1 VRPLDSTRSALSLVG
16 ALLGALVATGTAHAE
31 IVVPAPTPC
40 QGTTPAG
47 VRVCSGLDAA
57 GRGHWAEAEA
67 LLESARLLD
76 DPILALHATE
86 IDEALA
92 GARANLGSLEVDCP
106 RGATISVDGLE
117 RGLDPLERPLRLA
130 IGPHTARCTLPD
142 HEPAEGPVTLEAG
155 ALASITLA
163 PTPIDRRPVLER
175 VGSPGE
181 AQRIVGITALSLGG
195 VSVAVGLS
203 TLFVGL
209 DTHAPDR
216 ESYFDVARGTLIA
229 GGVLVVAGLV
239 LVLTAE

>member
-1 VRPLDSTRSALSLVG
+1 VRART
-16 ALLGALVATGTAHAE
+16 
-31 IVVPAPTPC
+31 
-40 QGTTPAG
+40 
-47 VRVCSGLDAA
+47 
-57 GRGHWAEAEA
+57 
-67 LLESARLLD
+67 SARSRWTVR
-76 DPILALHATE
+76 A
-86 IDEALA
+86 
-92 GARANLGSLEVDCP
+92 ARPSRWTASSAASIRSSG
-106 RGATISVDGLE
+106 
-117 RGLDPLERPLRLA
+117 PLRLA

>member
-1 VRPLDSTRSALSLVG
+1 MLVV
-16 ALLGALVATGTAHAE
+16 ALVAALDGLVVASAARAE
-31 IVVPAPTPC
+31 VVVEPPTPC

-47 VRVCSGLDAA
+47 VRVCTGLDAA
-57 GRGHWAEAEA
+57 GRGRWAEAEA

-76 DPILALHATE
+76 DPILALHAAE
-86 IDEALA
+86 IDAALA
-92 GARANLGSLEVDCP
+92 SARANLGSLDVHCP

-117 RGLDPLERPLRLA
+117 RGLDPLDRPLRL
-130 IGPHTARCTLPD
+130 GVGTHSVRCALAD
-142 HEPAEGPVTLEAG
+142 HAPAESTVTIEAG
-155 ALASITLA
+155 ALASATLA

-181 AQRIVGITALSLGG
+181 AQRIVGITALALGG
-195 VSVAVGLS
+195 VSVAVGVG
-203 TLFVGL
+203 TLLAGL
-209 DTHAPDR
+209 DARAPDR